1 MSSASATQ
9 IGNDGRPN
17 VLPVKPASGPGFL
30 GPSYNPADEMMAPN
44 QIGVHRGGDLG
55 DVLGAVKGVIYYGDM
70 MGFGEASSGFT
81 KGMPGLRPLGVNY
94 FINSGLQ
101 CSNGA
106 TMWEYV
112 QTIPTG
118 SALGA
123 KVKNAIKAMGLPQL
137 RGMAPGIL
145 EDAESALNPF
155 PVINAVVGSG
165 YPQCRLVR
173 MPVGDFD
180 GKILNVDG
188 VLLVD
193 PIGLLVDSSGKYY
206 QEHWIQDRK
215 MPPVKR
221 DGEST
226 SEQFLRGE
234 QIQLAYDIWAAAPKL
249 FKDDGCLDPK
259 AKAAPPDGT
268 LQPFFCGKTTS
279 AVISLSDGSTVAAYN
294 LDGSDKVEAMDYFE
308 DFHHR
313 KRLVK
318 SPYAVVSLSVAAL
331 SILCLLAFWG
341 SKAKRMV

>member
-9 IGNDGRPN
+9 MGNDGRPN
-17 VLPVKPASGPGFL
+17 VLPVNPASGPGFL
-30 GPSYNPADEMMAPN
+30 GPNYNPADEMLAPAA
-44 QIGVHRGGDLG
+44 IGVKRGGDLN
-55 DVLGAVKGVIYYGDM
+55 DVIGAVKGVIYYGDM

-81 KGMPGLRPLGVNY
+81 KGLPGLRPLGVNY

-118 SALGA
+118 SALGST
-123 KVKNAIKAMGLPQL
+123 VQNAIKDMGLPQL

-145 EDAESALNPF
+145 EDAQSALNPF

-180 GKILNVDG
+180 GKITNVDG
-188 VLLVD
+188 NLLVD
-193 PIGLLVDSSGKYY
+193 PSGLLVDSNGRYY

-215 MPPVKR
+215 VPPVR
-221 DGEST
+221 RQGESE
-226 SEQFLRGE
+226 SQQYLRGE
-234 QIQLAYDIWAAAPKL
+234 QIQLAYDTWAAAPKY
-249 FKDDGCLDPK
+249 FKEDGCLDPK
-259 AKAAPPDGT
+259 ASPPAGT
-268 LQPFFCGKTTS
+268 LQPFFCGKTTGTT
-279 AVISLSDGSTVAAYN
+279 ITLKDNSTITAYN
-294 LDGSDKVEAMDYFE
+294 LDGSGSVATMESFRNYHNK
-308 DFHHR
+308 H
-313 KRLVK
+313 LIK
-318 SPYAVVSLSVAAL
+318 SPHAIVSLTVAAV

-341 SKAKRMV
+341 KGAKRMV